1 MQASIPRLALSLA
14 LAPAARAQS
23 HLLGE
28 GPGDRFGTAVAR
40 VGDLDGDGFDDL
52 VVGSPTDDVNG
63 FASGSVSAISLK
75 KGVVLWR
82 CYVSKEGDQMGAS
95 VGRAGDVD
103 QDGHDDVVV
112 GAPGDDTSIGA
123 DAGGVRLLSG
133 LDGSVIYHWTGFAP
147 GDRLGTAVDGGMD
160 VDLDGYPDLLAGA
173 VFGGDE
179 DPLYGKSEQGEVHVI
194 SGKGLYRTLV
204 VEGEFFGDTFGQSVA
219 FLGDV
224 DGDEHPDWAAGAP
237 FGQTEGQ
244 LLGYV
249 QVRSGKDGALLE
261 RIAGPQ
267 DGALF
272 GWSVARVGDADL
284 DGRPDLVVGM
294 PYYSGAGGTRDGR
307 AQVFGLLPYSILN
320 DVVGTSGSEFGT
332 SVAGIGDASG
342 DGRADFAVGA
352 PRHASHGLTAR
363 GAVFVWRG
371 NFPQLLDT
379 WEGPTSALMFGTS
392 VAGLGNINRGW
403 KPEVLVGVPQDSI
416 NGLHAGAV
424 VIKSVK

>member
-1 MQASIPRLALSLA
+1 MQTSILRLALPFL
-14 LAPAARAQS
+14 LLPAASAQS

-28 GPGDRFGTAVAR
+28 GPGDRFGTTVAR
-40 VGDLDGDGFDDL
+40 AGDLDGDGFDDV
-52 VVGSPTDDVNG
+52 VVGAPADGQNG
-63 FASGSVSAISLK
+63 PGSGSVSAISLK

-82 CYVSKEGDQMGAS
+82 NYGSKEGDHLGAAVS
-95 VGRAGDVD
+95 GAGDVD
-103 QDGHDDVVV
+103 QDGYDDVLV
-112 GAPGDDTSIGA
+112 GIPGDDTSVGEN
-123 DAGGVRLLSG
+123 AGGARLLSG
-133 LDGSVIYHWTGFAP
+133 KDGSAMMHWTGYAK
-147 GDRLGTAVDGGMD
+147 GDHFGTSVDGGMD
-160 VDLDGYPDLLAGA
+160 VDLDGYPDMLVGSI
-173 VFGGDE
+173 VGGDE
-179 DPLYGKSEQGEVHVI
+179 DPLHGKSEQGEVHVI
-194 SGKGLYRTLV
+194 SGKGLYRMLV
-204 VEGEFFGDTFGQSVA
+204 VEGEFFADTFGQSVG

-244 LLGYV
+244 YLGYV
-249 QVRSGKDGALLE
+249 QVRSGKDGSLLE

-272 GWSVARVGDADL
+272 GWSLARVGDADL

-294 PYYSGAGGTRDGR
+294 PYYSGGGGTRDGR

-320 DVVGTSGSEFGT
+320 DVVGTSASELGT

-342 DGRADFAVGA
+342 DGAADFVVGA
-352 PRHASHGLTAR
+352 PGHTSKGMTAR
-363 GAVFVWRG
+363 GAAFVWRG
-371 NFPQLLDT
+371 DFPLLLDM

-403 KPEVLVGVPQDSI
+403 KPEVLVGVPQDST

-424 VIKSVK
+424 VIRSVK